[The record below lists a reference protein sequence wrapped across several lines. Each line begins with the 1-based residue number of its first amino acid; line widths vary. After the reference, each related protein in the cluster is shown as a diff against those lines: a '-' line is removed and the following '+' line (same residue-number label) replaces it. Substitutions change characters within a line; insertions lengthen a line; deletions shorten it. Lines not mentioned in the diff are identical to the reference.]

1 MEIVGKI
8 FNWYTQAMDAS
19 VLDVRSVGI
28 DLLFLSVFTAVGC
41 IVIGYLVR
49 KISGKKVFKYTVLS
63 ISGVMAVCMEY
74 VMRNLP
80 YCVLRIKEILD
91 NVKYI
96 MSYESNLKSF
106 LAALGLTSEYSSK
119 IDTIIYYM
127 NRTEW
132 EKAESGTGYMSWYMK
147 GIHRSLNR
155 TVRVFGY
162 HLGRPG
168 YEQGKYF
175 FIAAITISLFYV
187 IVFYKTFLMCMDSI
201 WRKLLTV
208 ILFAGSLALCE
219 ALCFG
224 TTFYLISTVIVILLL
239 QYSLTSLK
247 KIMGMEKRER
257 R

>member
-8 FNWYTQAMDAS
+8 FNWYTQAMVAS
-19 VLDVRSVGI
+19 VLDIRSVGI

-49 KISGKKVFKYTVLS
+49 KISGKKVFKYVIPS

-80 YCVLRIKEILD
+80 SCVLRIKEILD

-147 GIHRSLNR
+147 GIHRSLDR

-168 YEQGKYF
+168 YEQGRYF
-175 FIAAITISLFYV
+175 FIAAIIISLFYV
-187 IVFYKTFLMCMDSI
+187 IVFYKTFLMYVNSN
-201 WRKLLTV
+201 WRKILTV
-208 ILFAGSLALCE
+208 IFFTGSVVLCE
-219 ALCFG
+219 VLCFG
-224 TTFYLISTVIVILLL
+224 TTFYFISTVIVVLLL
-239 QYSLTSLK
+239 QYSTNSLK
-247 KIMGMEKRER
+247 GFIETGKRESK
-257 R
+257 

>member
-19 VLDVRSVGI
+19 VLDIRSVGI
-28 DLLFLSVFTAVGC
+28 DLFFLSVFTSVGC
-41 IVIGYLVR
+41 IVIGCLLR
-49 KISGKKVFKYTVLS
+49 KIWGEKVFKYVFLS
-63 ISGVMAVCMEY
+63 ISGVMSVCMEY

-80 YCVLRIKEILD
+80 SCVLRIKEILD

-127 NRTEW
+127 NGTEW
-132 EKAESGTGYMSWYMK
+132 KKAESGTGYMSWYMK
-147 GIHRSLNR
+147 GIHRSLDK

-168 YEQGKYF
+168 YEQGRYF
-175 FIAAITISLFYV
+175 FIAAIIISLFYV
-187 IVFYKTFLMCMDSI
+187 IVFYKIFLMYVDSV
-201 WRKLLTV
+201 WRNLLTV
-208 ILFAGSLALCE
+208 ILFIGSVALCE
-219 ALCFG
+219 VLCFG
-224 TTFYLISTVIVILLL
+224 TTFYLVSTMTVILLL
-239 QYSLTSLK
+239 QYSLNSIK
-247 KIMGMEKRER
+247 GVIESGKREKK
-257 R
+257 